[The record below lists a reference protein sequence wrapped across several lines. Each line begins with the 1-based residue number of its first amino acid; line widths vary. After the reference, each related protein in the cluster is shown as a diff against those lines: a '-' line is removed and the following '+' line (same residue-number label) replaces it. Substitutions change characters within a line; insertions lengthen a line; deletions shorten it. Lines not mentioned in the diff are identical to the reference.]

1 MEPRMVKDRPWN
13 IGSIRRELET
23 WNRHRIELKT
33 KKHRRENLESGM
45 SESLHSLDL
54 ETRLNG
60 RSARKEF
67 GQRRMNGNRTSPSK
81 FCLYPDCL
89 FSLMY

>member
-45 SESLHSLDL
+45 SERVSI
-54 ETRLNG
+54 
-60 RSARKEF
+60 
-67 GQRRMNGNRTSPSK
+67 P
-81 FCLYPDCL
+81 
-89 FSLMY
+89 